1 MKLNG
6 RCQGKGALVPCGIWA
21 QPFWSYAY
29 SLLHLV
35 KVDSHMVL
43 GTLVVKDHNTF
54 LAIKNFLHPTIN
66 YDGTYHNLR
75 LFTHKHN
82 TY

>member
-1 MKLNG
+1 
-6 RCQGKGALVPCGIWA
+6 
-21 QPFWSYAY
+21 
-29 SLLHLV
+29 
-35 KVDSHMVL
+35 MVL

-54 LAIKNFLHPTIN
+54 LAIKISYILQTN